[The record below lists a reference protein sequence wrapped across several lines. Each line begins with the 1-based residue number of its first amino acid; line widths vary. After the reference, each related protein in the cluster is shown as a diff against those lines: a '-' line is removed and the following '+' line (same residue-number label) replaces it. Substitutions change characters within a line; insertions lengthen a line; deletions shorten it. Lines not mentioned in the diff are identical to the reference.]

1 MCYKIH
7 SFLILPCSSTL
18 IIKLNPHSLGAIVEK
33 AIFFKGYIWINCL
46 ITYKIY
52 IVRL

>member
-7 SFLILPCSSTL
+7 CFLILHCSYTF
-18 IIKLNPHSLGAIVEK
+18 IIKLNPHSLGATVEK
-33 AIFFKGYIWINCL
+33 EIFFKGYIWINCL
-46 ITYKIY
+46 IAYNIY